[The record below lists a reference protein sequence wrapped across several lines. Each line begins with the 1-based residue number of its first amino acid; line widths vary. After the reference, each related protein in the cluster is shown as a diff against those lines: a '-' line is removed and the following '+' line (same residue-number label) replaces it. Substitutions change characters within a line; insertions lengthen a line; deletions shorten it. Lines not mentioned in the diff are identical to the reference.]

1 MDAAYKRKKRT
12 EAEKTKVQEEILK
25 EDLKAWEENREKRV
39 ESWRNFSDKKSRIE
53 KKKKTHFGINAP
65 PVKQEER
72 PEYAKVQVDIE
83 GKPLG
88 INDDYKKLWRWKY
101 DV

>member
-1 MDAAYKRKKRT
+1 
-12 EAEKTKVQEEILK
+12 
-25 EDLKAWEENREKRV
+25 
-39 ESWRNFSDKKSRIE
+39 
-53 KKKKTHFGINAP
+53 
-65 PVKQEER
+65 
-72 PEYAKVQVDIE
+72 VDIE